1 MALAEAGPRI
11 TPASAFFMNELTRME
26 KGTQNSGIYANKPG
40 YHGTRAENDARSG
53 KGQDYSARAP
63 LDRLGPA
70 DKAAAYDWTFTAAQG
85 GDYRRMSWYGDSLE
99 IAFNARDPR
108 LYGWREALGQT
119 DLDKAPEGLDFQGW
133 YTRVPDST
141 HSWHWHLSELRAF
154 VESMANKHCML
165 SVLRRESL
173 KDYLARGGVLLK
185 PVTVPPTP
193 PAPAPDWMDLLVK
206 TRLPLLKQGSTDTW
220 NVRLLQTVSQVHG
233 SGLKVDGDYGA
244 KTRAWVLS
252 MQTKYGAES
261 KDGECG
267 PETWTIILTRK
278 DQV

>member
-1 MALAEAGPRI
+1 MALAVAGPRI
-11 TPASAFFMNELTRME
+11 TPASAWFMNQLTAME
-26 KGTQNSGIYANKPG
+26 RGTENSGIYANKPG

-53 KGQDYSARAP
+53 VGKDYSTRAT
-63 LDRLGPA
+63 LDRQGPA

-99 IAFNARDPR
+99 IAYAARDPR

-141 HSWHWHLSELRAF
+141 HSWHWHFSEVRAF
-154 VESMANKHCML
+154 VESMDNKHAML
-165 SVLRRESL
+165 SVLRRETL
-173 KDYLARGGVLLK
+173 AAYRARGGVLLG
-185 PVTVPPTP
+185 VVNPPS
-193 PAPAPDWMDLLVK
+193 PAPALDWMDKLV
-206 TRLPLLKQGSTDTW
+206 RFHLPTLRQGSTDTW
-220 NVRLLQTVSQVHG
+220 NVKLLQTNLNMHG
-233 SGLKVDGDYGA
+233 YRLETDGDFGP
-244 KTRAWVLS
+244 KTRAAVVS
-252 MQTKYGAES
+252 IQTKYGAES
-261 KDGECG
+261 KDGVCG